1 MKYYGNNILNI
12 NREIYIEGKTMS
24 IKIDGIQSEDELKKA
39 QAAAQAQGTTITD
52 YNEWSEIL
60 SQFQDN
66 GIQSTG
72 SYTGDKALMENIQAQ
87 MAELAQQL
95 QEQEA
100 VQKNMPENNQTE
112 KVQKLAE
119 TDKQQELKAT
129 VANATSSQI
138 MSDYMKYYHM
148 LM

>member
-1 MKYYGNNILNI
+1 
-12 NREIYIEGKTMS
+12 MS
-24 IKIDGIQSEDELKKA
+24 IKVDGIQSEDELKKA

-52 YNEWSEIL
+52 YNEWSDIL

-72 SYTGDKALMENIQAQ
+72 SYTGDKVLMEEIKAQ

-95 QEQEA
+95 QEQET
-100 VQKNMPENNQTE
+100 VQQNTPTNNDTE
-112 KVQKLAE
+112 KIKKAVD
-119 TDKQQELKAT
+119 TDSQQELKAT
-129 VANATSSQI
+129 MANATSSQI

>member
-12 NREIYIEGKTMS
+12 NREVYIEGKTMS

-72 SYTGDKALMENIQAQ
+72 SYTGDKALMENIKAQ
-87 MAELAQQL
+87 MAELAQEL

-100 VQKNMPENNQTE
+100 VQKNMPENNQIE
-112 KVQKLAE
+112 KVQKSAE

>member
-1 MKYYGNNILNI
+1 
-12 NREIYIEGKTMS
+12 MS

-52 YNEWSEIL
+52 YNEWSDIL

-72 SYTGDKALMENIQAQ
+72 SYTGDKALMEEIKAQ

-95 QEQEA
+95 QEQET
-100 VQKNMPENNQTE
+100 VQQNTPTNNDTE
-112 KVQKLAE
+112 KIKKAVD
-119 TDKQQELKAT
+119 TDSQQELKAT
-129 VANATSSQI
+129 MANATSSQI

>member
-1 MKYYGNNILNI
+1 
-12 NREIYIEGKTMS
+12 MS
-24 IKIDGIQSEDELKKA
+24 IKVDGIQSEDELKKA

-52 YNEWSEIL
+52 YNEWSDIL

-72 SYTGDKALMENIQAQ
+72 SYTGDKALMEEIKAQ

-100 VQKNMPENNQTE
+100 VQQNTPSNNDTE
-112 KVQKLAE
+112 KVQKTAD
-119 TDKQQELKAT
+119 TDSQQELKAT
-129 VANATSSQI
+129 MANATSSQI

>member
-1 MKYYGNNILNI
+1 
-12 NREIYIEGKTMS
+12 MS
-24 IKIDGIQSEDELKKA
+24 IKVDGIQSEDELKKA

-52 YNEWSEIL
+52 YNEWSDIL

-72 SYTGDKALMENIQAQ
+72 SYTGDKALMEEIKAQ

-100 VQKNMPENNQTE
+100 VQQSTPSNNDTE
-112 KVQKLAE
+112 KVQKTAD
-119 TDKQQELKAT
+119 TDSQQELKAT
-129 VANATSSQI
+129 MANATSSQI

>member
-1 MKYYGNNILNI
+1 
-12 NREIYIEGKTMS
+12 MS
-24 IKIDGIQSEDELKKA
+24 IKVDGIQSEDELKKA

-52 YNEWSEIL
+52 YNEWSDIL

-72 SYTGDKALMENIQAQ
+72 SYSGDKALMEEIKAQ

-100 VQKNMPENNQTE
+100 VQQNTPTNNDTE
-112 KVQKLAE
+112 KVQKTAD
-119 TDKQQELKAT
+119 TDSQQELKAT
-129 VANATSSQI
+129 MANATSSQI